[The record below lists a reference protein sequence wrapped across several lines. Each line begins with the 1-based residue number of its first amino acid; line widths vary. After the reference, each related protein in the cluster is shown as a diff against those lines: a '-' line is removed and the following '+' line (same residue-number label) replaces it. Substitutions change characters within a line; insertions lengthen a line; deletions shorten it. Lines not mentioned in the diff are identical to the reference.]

1 MSGEGVRNQER
12 GDRIKH
18 FKRRMAVTIIF
29 TVMYFLLFNTG
40 ETWERVDVDA
50 FEQSMVDNPDA
61 FLLDVRTQAEW
72 EQDGH
77 LDGAVLIPHSSLE
90 VRADELPGDKDELI
104 HLYCR
109 SGNRSVDAANTLI
122 DLGYTNIVELKT
134 GINGWKN
141 ADKPVQ
147 YGE

>member
-1 MSGEGVRNQER
+1 M
-12 GDRIKH
+12 KH
-18 FKRRMAVTIIF
+18 FKRRMTVTIIF
-29 TVMYFLLFNTG
+29 TILFFTLFNTS
-40 ETWERVDVDA
+40 ENWERVDVDA
-50 FEQSMVDNPDA
+50 FEQSIEDNPDA
-61 FLLDVRTQAEW
+61 FLLDVRTQVEW

-77 LDGAVLIPHSSLE
+77 LEGAMLIPHSDLE
-90 VRADELPGDKDELI
+90 ERADELPEDKDELI

-134 GINGWKN
+134 GINGWKE
-141 ADKPVQ
+141 ASKPVL

>member
-1 MSGEGVRNQER
+1 MT
-12 GDRIKH
+12 
-18 FKRRMAVTIIF
+18 VTIIF
-29 TVMYFLLFNTG
+29 TILFFTLFNTS
-40 ETWERVDVDA
+40 ENWERVDVDA
-50 FEQSMVDNPDA
+50 FEQSIEDNPDA
-61 FLLDVRTQAEW
+61 FLLDVRTQVEW

-77 LDGAVLIPHSSLE
+77 LEGAMLIPHSDLE
-90 VRADELPGDKDELI
+90 ERADELPEDKDELI

-134 GINGWKN
+134 GINGWKEAN
-141 ADKPVQ
+141 KPVL

>member
-1 MSGEGVRNQER
+1 M
-12 GDRIKH
+12 
-18 FKRRMAVTIIF
+18 
-29 TVMYFLLFNTG
+29 FNTS
-40 ETWERVDVDA
+40 ENWERVDVDA
-50 FEQSMVDNPDA
+50 FEQSIEDNPDA
-61 FLLDVRTQAEW
+61 FLLDVRTQVEW

-77 LDGAVLIPHSSLE
+77 LEGAMLIPHSDLE
-90 VRADELPGDKDELI
+90 ERADELPEDKDELI

-134 GINGWKN
+134 GINGWKE
-141 ADKPVQ
+141 ASKPVL

>member
-1 MSGEGVRNQER
+1 MT
-12 GDRIKH
+12 
-18 FKRRMAVTIIF
+18 ATIIF
-29 TVMYFLLFNTG
+29 TILFFTLFNTSAN
-40 ETWERVDVDA
+40 WERVDVDA
-50 FEQSMVDNPDA
+50 FEQSIEDNPDA
-61 FLLDVRTQAEW
+61 FLLDVRTQVEW

-77 LDGAVLIPHSSLE
+77 LEGAMLIPHSDLE
-90 VRADELPGDKDELI
+90 ERADELPEDKDELI

-134 GINGWKN
+134 GINGWKE
-141 ADKPVQ
+141 ASKPVL

>member
-1 MSGEGVRNQER
+1 M
-12 GDRIKH
+12 KH
-18 FKRRMAVTIIF
+18 FKRRMTATIIF
-29 TVMYFLLFNTG
+29 TILIFTLFNTS
-40 ETWERVDVDA
+40 ENWERVDVDA
-50 FEQSMVDNPDA
+50 FEQSIEDNPDA
-61 FLLDVRTQAEW
+61 FLLDVRTQVEW

-77 LDGAVLIPHSSLE
+77 LEGAMLIPHSDLE
-90 VRADELPGDKDELI
+90 ERADELPEDKDELI

-134 GINGWKN
+134 GINGWKE
-141 ADKPVQ
+141 ASKPVL

>member
-1 MSGEGVRNQER
+1 ME
-12 GDRIKH
+12 H
-18 FKRRMAVTIIF
+18 FKRRMTVTIIF
-29 TVMYFLLFNTG
+29 TVLFFTLFNTS
-40 ETWERVDVDA
+40 ENWERVDVDA
-50 FEQSMVDNPDA
+50 FEQSIEDNPDA
-61 FLLDVRTQAEW
+61 FLLDVRTQVEW

-77 LDGAVLIPHSSLE
+77 LEGAMLIPHSDLE
-90 VRADELPGDKDELI
+90 ERADELPEDKDELI

-134 GINGWKN
+134 GINGWKDAN
-141 ADKPVQ
+141 KPVL